1 MNLSRYHAACVPVDH
16 LGPLYGP
23 HLRTGRTPGRPAY
36 RLPAALITSP
46 YGPPPSAAHWHR
58 RLPRKSTFLRR
69 PRPPVSVDL
78 RGARHTLNTG
88 ATPYE
93 NPALLLFAL
102 PLLFTLQKLLLLFR
116 FGERSHQLAVEQQ
129 GRPPG
134 TRLQKYTRQ
143 SLTYLLLSLF
153 RTFVSSEFSRS
164 MSSPISCAI

>member
-1 MNLSRYHAACVPVDH
+1 MKRLRCVRRHALAEI
-16 LGPLYGP
+16 
-23 HLRTGRTPGRPAY
+23 R
-36 RLPAALITSP
+36 
-46 YGPPPSAAHWHR
+46 
-58 RLPRKSTFLRR
+58 RR
-69 PRPPVSVDL
+69 PCMGIKGLFWTYVTGNISPFVKVVFHSKLLSLTRSIAGL
-78 RGARHTLNTG
+78 TKSG

-93 NPALLLFAL
+93 YPALLLFAL